1 MRGTVWPIPATGGPP
16 SGAAGGVLGG
26 VYPDPGFAV
35 DMATQAELDA
45 AIAAL
50 QPTAWT
56 TLPLVTGWTAA
67 VPSYFRRLPAINSV
81 QFRGQIT
88 SDGSTT
94 YATAAGGMGI
104 APAANRG
111 AVTVY
116 YSGGWGVGRVQWL
129 TDGRLQLVNNAD
141 VAGGSQHQLDH
152 LILAL

>member
-26 VYPDPGFAV
+26 VYPDPGFARAMATQAAVSALHAAAVLDGGAAGGVLNGVYPNPGFAV

-67 VPSYFRRLPAINSV
+67 VPSYFRRLPAINS
-81 QFRGQIT
+81 
-88 SDGSTT
+88 
-94 YATAAGGMGI
+94 
-104 APAANRG
+104 
-111 AVTVY
+111 
-116 YSGGWGVGRVQWL
+116 
-129 TDGRLQLVNNAD
+129 
-141 VAGGSQHQLDH
+141 
-152 LILAL
+152 